1 MISQQDKFVH
11 FIDYENVH
19 KHVPMDQIAR
29 GKHQEVI
36 LFVGNQQTIP
46 NEWLRVD
53 YNVTTIRVKRTA
65 KDNLDFHIA
74 MYLGIAQRNTT
85 PDVQF
90 IIWSGDSGFD
100 DLIEHLKG
108 IAGRRIERKDPR
120 PTTKKAPAKNA
131 PAKKAP
137 PKKAPPKKVPAKKVP
152 AKKVPAK
159 KVPAKKASPPQLDLS
174 PSIKVVGERVME
186 ILGETP
192 SQVRPRKKGTLEN
205 QIESWRNGIGF
216 THIPW
221 DIVHWLIQKKHI
233 VVDENERVK
242 YNF

>member
-1 MISQQDKFVH
+1 
-11 FIDYENVH
+11 
-19 KHVPMDQIAR
+19 MDRIAR

-74 MYLGIAQRNTT
+74 MYLGIKQNNTT

-100 DLIEHLKG
+100 DLIEHLKETV
-108 IAGRRIERKDPR
+108 GRRIERKDPR
-120 PTTKKAPAKNA
+120 PKKKA

-137 PKKAPPKKVPAKKVP
+137 AKKAPAKKVP
-152 AKKVPAK
+152 AKQAPAK
-159 KVPAKKASPPQLDLS
+159 KQSSPQNKLA
-174 PSIKVVGERVME
+174 PSITVVGERVIE
-186 ILGETP
+186 ILSNTP
-192 SQVRPRKKGTLEN
+192 SQKRPRKKGTLEN
-205 QIESWRNGIGF
+205 QIEAWRNGIGF

-221 DIVHWLIQKKHI
+221 DIVHWLIQKGHI
-233 VVDENERVK
+233 VIDDDERVK

>member
-1 MISQQDKFVH
+1 MIDQRQKYVH

-36 LFVGNQQTIP
+36 LFVGNHQTIP

-74 MYLGIAQRNTT
+74 MYIGIAQRNTT

-90 IIWSGDSGFD
+90 LIWSGDSGFD
-100 DLIEHLKG
+100 DLIEHLKET
-108 IAGRRIERKDPR
+108 AGRRIERKDPR
-120 PTTKKAPAKNA
+120 PKSKKTSVKTT
-131 PAKKAP
+131 
-137 PKKAPPKKVPAKKVP
+137 PKKAPVKITPKK
-152 AKKVPAK
+152 
-159 KVPAKKASPPQLDLS
+159 DLS
-174 PSIKVVGERVME
+174 VGNKNSAPSIKSVGERVLE
-186 ILGETP
+186 ILSKSP
-192 SQVRPRKKGTLEN
+192 SQSRPRKVATLQN
-205 QIESWRNGIGF
+205 QIESWRAGIGF
-216 THIPW
+216 THTPW
-221 DIVHWLIQKKHI
+221 DIVHWLKQKKHI
-233 VVDENERVK
+233 SIAENERVK

>member
-1 MISQQDKFVH
+1 MIGQQNRFIH

-53 YNVTTIRVKRTA
+53 YNVTTIRVRRTA
-65 KDNLDFHIA
+65 KDNLDFHLA
-74 MYLGIAQRNTT
+74 MYLGIVQRNAPTE
-85 PDVQF
+85 VQF

-100 DLIEHLKG
+100 DLIEHLKA
-108 IAGRRIERKDPR
+108 IGRRIERKDPR
-120 PTTKKAPAKNA
+120 PHTKKKA

-137 PKKAPPKKVPAKKVP
+137 AKKA
-152 AKKVPAK
+152 
-159 KVPAKKASPPQLDLS
+159 PAKKAPAKKAPAKKAPAKKAPAKKAPLT
-174 PSIKVVGERVME
+174 IKAVGERVKE
-186 ILGETP
+186 ILSKSP
-192 SQVRPRKKGTLEN
+192 SQMRPRKRGTLEKH
-205 QIESWRNGIGF
+205 IENWRSGIGF
-216 THIPW
+216 THTPW
-221 DIVHWLIQKKHI
+221 DIVHWLIQKGHI
-233 VVDENERVK
+233 VIVENERVK

>member
-1 MISQQDKFVH
+1 MIGQQDKFVH

-19 KHVPMDQIAR
+19 KHVPMDRIAR

-74 MYLGIAQRNTT
+74 MYLGIKQNNTT

-100 DLIEHLKG
+100 DLIEHLKET
-108 IAGRRIERKDPR
+108 AGRRIERRDPR
-120 PTTKKAPAKNA
+120 PKKKA

-137 PKKAPPKKVPAKKVP
+137 AKKA
-152 AKKVPAK
+152 
-159 KVPAKKASPPQLDLS
+159 PAKKAPAKKAPAKKP
-174 PSIKVVGERVME
+174 PSIKVVGERVIE
-186 ILGETP
+186 ILSKTP
-192 SQVRPRKKGTLEN
+192 SQIRPRKRGTLEKH
-205 QIESWRNGIGF
+205 IEHWRSSIGF

-221 DIVHWLIQKKHI
+221 DIVHWLIQKGHI
-233 VVDENERVK
+233 VIGDNERVK

>member
-120 PTTKKAPAKNA
+120 PTTKKAP
-131 PAKKAP
+131 
-137 PKKAPPKKVPAKKVP
+137 PKKAPP
-152 AKKVPAK
+152 KKVPAK

>member
-1 MISQQDKFVH
+1 MIGQQDKFVH

-19 KHVPMDQIAR
+19 KHVPMDRIAR

-74 MYLGIAQRNTT
+74 MYLGIKQNNTT

-100 DLIEHLKG
+100 DLIEHLKET
-108 IAGRRIERKDPR
+108 AGRRIERRDPR
-120 PTTKKAPAKNA
+120 PKKEA

-137 PKKAPPKKVPAKKVP
+137 AEKP
-152 AKKVPAK
+152 
-159 KVPAKKASPPQLDLS
+159 
-174 PSIKVVGERVME
+174 PSIKVVGERVIE
-186 ILGETP
+186 ILTKTP
-192 SQVRPRKKGTLEN
+192 SQMRPRKRGTLEKH
-205 QIESWRNGIGF
+205 IEHWRSGIGF

-221 DIVHWLIQKKHI
+221 DIVHWLTQKGHI
-233 VVDENERVK
+233 VIGDNERVK

>member
-1 MISQQDKFVH
+1 MIGQQDKFVH

-19 KHVPMDQIAR
+19 KHVPMDRIAR

-74 MYLGIAQRNTT
+74 MYLGIKQNNTT

-100 DLIEHLKG
+100 DLIEHLKET
-108 IAGRRIERKDPR
+108 AGRRIERRDPR
-120 PTTKKAPAKNA
+120 PKKKA

-137 PKKAPPKKVPAKKVP
+137 AKKP
-152 AKKVPAK
+152 
-159 KVPAKKASPPQLDLS
+159 
-174 PSIKVVGERVME
+174 PSIKVVGERVIE
-186 ILGETP
+186 ILSKTP
-192 SQVRPRKKGTLEN
+192 SQMRPRKRGTLEKH
-205 QIESWRNGIGF
+205 IEHWRSGIGF

-221 DIVHWLIQKKHI
+221 DIVHWLIQKGHI
-233 VVDENERVK
+233 VIDENERVK

>member
-1 MISQQDKFVH
+1 MIGQQDKFVH

-19 KHVPMDQIAR
+19 KHVPMDRIAR

-74 MYLGIAQRNTT
+74 MYLGIKQNNTT

-100 DLIEHLKG
+100 DLIEHLKETV
-108 IAGRRIERKDPR
+108 GRRIERKDPR
-120 PTTKKAPAKNA
+120 PKKKTPAKKA

-137 PKKAPPKKVPAKKVP
+137 AKKP
-152 AKKVPAK
+152 S
-159 KVPAKKASPPQLDLS
+159 SPQNKLA
-174 PSIKVVGERVME
+174 PSITVVGERVIE
-186 ILGETP
+186 ILSNTP
-192 SQVRPRKKGTLEN
+192 SQKRPRKKGTLEN
-205 QIESWRNGIGF
+205 QIEAWRNGIGF

-221 DIVHWLIQKKHI
+221 DIVHWLIQKGHI
-233 VVDENERVK
+233 VIDDDERVK